1 MANPRS
7 IEVKVGVLIL
17 TAVGLLAAFILV
29 MGGINFQ
36 PTYSIYVDF
45 DNPGGLQSGAPVKIA
60 GVKVGKISD
69 IQFRGGTD
77 ARTGKREPLVRL
89 KVLIEKRYQQSVH
102 ENSLFY
108 VTNQSVL
115 GEQFL
120 AIEPGSNDRPVL
132 PADAAVRGLDPPR
145 LDMLIAEMYELL
157 HSTVS
162 GLRENKAEIADAFD
176 GLRKTLKGTGEFM
189 ERNKGHLDKIAE
201 NAEKITVDAEELVR
215 GAKGKFVENP
225 QIDRILANAEKV
237 SGDAARDLPPI
248 LADGRVAINN
258 ARKVSDIVGDP
269 KEQAKLRQTL
279 DDVAVV
285 ASRAKGM
292 TGDAA
297 EILAHVKRGKG
308 TVGAVVMDEQL
319 YDDLQELVRD
329 LKHNPWKF
337 FWRE

>member
-1 MANPRS
+1 M
-7 IEVKVGVLIL
+7 
-17 TAVGLLAAFILV
+17 
-29 MGGINFQ
+29 
-36 PTYSIYVDF
+36 
-45 DNPGGLQSGAPVKIA
+45 
-60 GVKVGKISD
+60 
-69 IQFRGGTD
+69 
-77 ARTGKREPLVRL
+77 RL
-89 KVLIEKRYQQSVH
+89 KAHIETQYQSSVH

-120 AIEPGSNDRPVL
+120 AIEPGSTDRPVL
-132 PADAAVRGLDPPR
+132 AEGSAVRGLDPPR

-162 GLRENKAEIADAFD
+162 THPREQGGDRRGVRRAAQDAQ
-176 GLRKTLKGTGEFM
+176 
-189 ERNKGHLDKIAE
+189 GHRATAWSATRTTSTASSPTSRRSPTTPTTWCK
-201 NAEKITVDAEELVR
+201 

-225 QIDRILANAEKV
+225 QIDRILASADKV
-237 SGDAARDLPPI
+237 SDEAARELPPL
-248 LADGRVAINN
+248 LADGRATLAS
-258 ARKVSDIVGDP
+258 ARRLAETVGDP
-269 KEQAKLRQTL
+269 KEQAKLRQAL

-308 TVGAVVMDEQL
+308 TVGAVVMDEQI